1 MDEMNQHAVIVD
13 FSHLFH
19 LSFAAAC
26 NAPESYDLKSVTIE
40 NVIGKLR
47 TVRRKLKE
55 LHITAYDLV
64 FVEDRPA
71 FRKLKALPGYRA
83 GRVNRSQEK
92 QEIKSYLLDNGHIT
106 RFCYSEGNEA
116 DDAIASVVKLALQYP
131 EMNVII
137 VSGDRDLWQL
147 IQPRVR
153 VYNPIKQEFV
163 KSIDVARAF
172 EWRGCPSFLCEPKY
186 IPIIKTLWG
195 DAGDCVPNLLPRTQ
209 KELLPIIEHTDG
221 SLESFWSR
229 INNGDKFYLTE
240 RCYDSLLEHESE
252 IQRNWEIV
260 KLDDQCKLEWE

>member
-1 MDEMNQHAVIVD
+1 MNQHAVIVD

-26 NAPESYDLKSVTIE
+26 NAPDSYDLKSVTIN

-55 LHITAYDLV
+55 QRIVAYDLV

-71 FRKLKALPGYRA
+71 LRKLKALPGYRA
-83 GRVNRSQEK
+83 GRENRTREK
-92 QEIKSYLLDNGHIT
+92 EDIKSYLLNNGHIT
-106 RFCYSEGNEA
+106 RFCFSQDNEA
-116 DDAIASVVKLALQYP
+116 DDAIASVVKLALCFP

-163 KSIDVARAF
+163 RSVDVARAF
-172 EWRGCPSFLCEPKY
+172 EWKSYPSFICEPKY
-186 IPIIKTLWG
+186 IPLIKTFWG

-209 KELLPIIEHTDG
+209 KELLPIILHTDG

-229 INNGDKFYLTE
+229 MNDDGKFYLTE
-240 RCYDSLLEHESE
+240 ECYDSLLEHEAA

-260 KLDDQCKLEWE
+260 KLDDQCELEWE